1 MLDLKFIREN
11 PDKVREAILNKNEK
25 MDLDSI
31 LNLDEQRRK
40 ILAEVESLK
49 QKRNEYSK
57 IIAQMKKEGKNT
69 DKEIG
74 QMKTVSDK
82 ITVLD
87 QDLRDV
93 EKQLEQLL
101 LRVPNVPHSSV
112 PVGED
117 ESANKLVKEW
127 GKIKKFDFKPL
138 PHWELGQI
146 LGILDLERASKV
158 SGSGFILF
166 TGKGALLERALINF
180 MLDLHTQ
187 KHGYK
192 EIFPPFLV
200 NRDSMTG
207 TGQLPKLEE
216 DMYWLEK
223 DDYFLIPTAEVP
235 LTNLHRDE
243 ILKTESLP
251 IYYSAYTACFR
262 REAGA
267 YGKETKGMARVHQ
280 FDKVELVKIVEPQ
293 NSYEELEKLLQNAE
307 EVLQLLGLPYRVRL
321 LCTGDLSF
329 AAAKCYDIEVWAP
342 GVDKYLE
349 VSSNS
354 NFEDFQARRIGIKYK
369 PTPNS
374 KPEFV
379 HTLNGSGVALPRT
392 VIGILENYQTAKGTV
407 VIPEVLRPY
416 MNGIS
421 ELT

>member
-11 PDKVREAILNKNEK
+11 PDKVREAIQNKKEK
-25 MDLDSI
+25 LDLDII

-40 ILAEVESLK
+40 ILLEAESLK

-69 DKEIG
+69 DKEIA

-87 QDLRDV
+87 QNLREV
-93 EKQLEQLL
+93 EKELQQWL

-127 GKIKKFDFKPL
+127 GEIKKHSFKSL
-138 PHWELGQI
+138 PHWELGRI
-146 LGILDLERASKV
+146 LGILDLERASKI
-158 SGSGFILF
+158 SGSGFIVF

-192 EIFPPFLV
+192 EISPPYLV

-216 DMYWLEK
+216 DMYLLK
-223 DDYFLIPTAEVP
+223 NDDYFLIPTAEVP
-235 LTNLHRDE
+235 VTNLHRDE
-243 ILKTESLP
+243 VLKAEDLP
-251 IYYSAYTACFR
+251 IYYTAYTACFR

-267 YGKETKGMARVHQ
+267 YGKETKGMIRVHQ

-293 NSYEELEKLLQNAE
+293 NSYDELEKLLQNAE

-342 GVDKYLE
+342 GVEKYLE

-354 NFEDFQARRIGIKYK
+354 NFEDFQARRMSIKYK

-416 MNGIS
+416 MHGLS

>member
-11 PDKVREAILNKNEK
+11 PDKVREAIQNKKEK
-25 MDLDSI
+25 LDLDII

-40 ILAEVESLK
+40 ILLEAESLK

-69 DKEIG
+69 DKEIA

-87 QDLRDV
+87 QNLRDV
-93 EKQLEQLL
+93 EQQLEQWL
-101 LRVPNVPHSSV
+101 LRVPNVPHPSV
-112 PVGED
+112 PVGQN

-127 GKIKKFDFKPL
+127 GEIKKFDFKPL

-146 LGILDLERASKV
+146 LGILDLERASKI
-158 SGSGFILF
+158 SGSGFIVF

-216 DMYWLEK
+216 DMYQLK
-223 DDYFLIPTAEVP
+223 NDDYFLIPTAEVP
-235 LTNLHRDE
+235 VTNLHRDE
-243 ILKTESLP
+243 ILKAEGLP
-251 IYYSAYTACFR
+251 IYYTAYTACFR

-267 YGKETKGMARVHQ
+267 YGKETKGMIRVHQ

-293 NSYEELEKLLQNAE
+293 NSYDELEKLLQNAE

-342 GVDKYLE
+342 GVEKYLE

-354 NFEDFQARRIGIKYK
+354 NFEDFQARRMEIKYK

-416 MNGIS
+416 MHGLS

>member
-11 PDKVREAILNKNEK
+11 PDKVREAIQNKKEK
-25 MDLDSI
+25 LDLDII

-40 ILAEVESLK
+40 ILLEAESLK

-69 DKEIG
+69 DKEIA

-87 QDLRDV
+87 QNLRDV
-93 EKQLEQLL
+93 EQQLEQWL
-101 LRVPNVPHSSV
+101 LRVPNVPHPSV
-112 PVGED
+112 PVGQN

-127 GKIKKFDFKPL
+127 GEIKKFDFKPL

-146 LGILDLERASKV
+146 LGILDLERASKI
-158 SGSGFILF
+158 SGSGFIVF

-187 KHGYK
+187 KHGYR

-216 DMYWLEK
+216 DMYQLK
-223 DDYFLIPTAEVP
+223 NDDYFLIPTAEVP
-235 LTNLHRDE
+235 VTNLHRDE
-243 ILKTESLP
+243 ILKAEGLP
-251 IYYSAYTACFR
+251 IYYTAYTACFR

-267 YGKETKGMARVHQ
+267 YGKETKGMIRVHQ

-293 NSYEELEKLLQNAE
+293 NSYDELEKLLQNAE

-342 GVDKYLE
+342 GVEKYLE

-354 NFEDFQARRIGIKYK
+354 NFEDFQARRMEIKYK

-416 MNGIS
+416 MHGLS